1 MEASIVGEFGMEGA
15 DEHVGLACSYDAAVD
30 LSEDFDT
37 FAYLLDE
44 GGTDKGHGHRTEA
57 TQLADGIEAAQLT
70 AVGIATGMDTHH
82 VEVFVIEHD
91 EAGTGAQDGQSAE
104 NSLADRR
111 VELLIAHDTHHGSTL
126 TSGDDETTASG
137 TVRVSL
143 IGLPVGEIADQHGL
157 NTEAGQH
164 LLMLDESPL
173 QGQDSDSHGATV
185 LKITCHA
192 RP

>member
-1 MEASIVGEFGMEGA
+1 MLSRDEVHAAIDIYSMRMRAIRRISEMRHHGEKELVEASIVGEFGMEGA
-15 DEHVGLACSYDAAVD
+15 DEHVGLASSYDAAVD

-91 EAGTGAQDGQSAE
+91 EAGTGAQDGQAVE

-111 VELLIAHDTHHGSTL
+111 EELLIAHDTHHGSTL
-126 TSGDDETTASG
+126 ATGDDEATASS
-137 TVRVSL
+137 VS
-143 IGLPVGEIADQHGL
+143 
-157 NTEAGQH
+157 
-164 LLMLDESPL
+164 
-173 QGQDSDSHGATV
+173 
-185 LKITCHA
+185 
-192 RP
+192 